1 MTLNFGEGFDKKYAE
16 IGIKNQDKVIVLEF
30 ESLPA
35 LFSPDLSTLNV
46 ILDSIDFRYKKE
58 PNFPLPNKYS
68 FYTNANN
75 FSMIYPS
82 KWYEKSDDYFSILY
96 PSRIHKIVSF
106 EYSHTP
112 YLGDSFGNYYEGYW
126 MVIDV
131 QSTFDK
137 GSDYSVDYASR
148 YTGNEPF
155 DKWRKYVY
163 EISSNGHY
171 RTLDSKYDL
180 YNTSTFDPFYNPD
193 NFILMD
199 FDLKQANFPA
209 KYSIY
214 IYKING
220 FDIDNERCEII
231 DTTGW
236 VPIPP
241 PKFSISASPD
251 SINLRPNE
259 EKNVKLQIH
268 NNSTL
273 NANLTVSILDKQN
286 EGLNVTPIPT
296 TLSLI
301 PNSDNSL
308 NIKVKNTSNKQDIL
322 SHVVPINLRVSFP
335 QNTTIFGQ
343 NVTIP
348 NTVGADTMQ
357 SYYYTVTTLPDKNT
371 KDYLDELAGWISPL
385 NILWTF
391 LAAIGGLLVPF
402 LIRMYTK
409 QKQNEGRS
417 NTTNNQNTF
426 DSKRSSGAP
435 F

>member
-1 MTLNFGEGFDKKYAE
+1 MIGTRFTKNTQIPSPISIKFFSKRYTKKA
-16 IGIKNQDKVIVLEF
+16 
-30 ESLPA
+30 
-35 LFSPDLSTLNV
+35 
-46 ILDSIDFRYKKE
+46 
-58 PNFPLPNKYS
+58 
-68 FYTNANN
+68 N
-75 FSMIYPS
+75 FSFAKKS
-82 KWYEKSDDYFSILY
+82 KFIPRK
-96 PSRIHKIVSF
+96 
-106 EYSHTP
+106 
-112 YLGDSFGNYYEGYW
+112 N
-126 MVIDV
+126 
-131 QSTFDK
+131 K
-137 GSDYSVDYASR
+137 GSDYSVSYGSS
-148 YTGNEPF
+148 YTGNALF
-155 DKWRKYVY
+155 DKWKKYVY

-171 RTLDSKYDL
+171 RKLDSKYNL
-180 YNTSTFDPFYNPD
+180 YNTSTLDPFYNPD

-199 FDLKQANFPA
+199 FDLKQANFPP

-214 IYKING
+214 IYKINQ
-220 FDIDNERCEII
+220 FRVDNEQCEII

-259 EKNVKLQIH
+259 EKNIKLQIH

-273 NANLTVSILDKQN
+273 NANLSVSILDKQD

-322 SHVVPINLRVSFP
+322 SHVFPINLRVSFP

-357 SYYYTVTTLPDKNT
+357 SYYYTVTTLPDKNP
-371 KDYLDELAGWISPL
+371 KDYLDDLAAWISPL

-391 LAAIGGLLVPF
+391 LAAIGGILVPF
-402 LIRMYTK
+402 LLRMYTK
-409 QKQNEGRS
+409 QKQNEGKS
-417 NTTNNQNTF
+417 TTTNNQNKF